1 MIQNFSQ
8 SEILSLMFYQGAD
21 ITAEDLSIKP
31 DLKDFY
37 QVENAYEGL
46 NMLLFPGTENER
58 ARLIAESRTVD
69 TLLLNHVDE
78 ILQVYDDLY
87 TAMCKY
93 TYDGG
98 NDFVIHTWRYD
109 RAQSLQILQNGET
122 GSFFSTSV
130 VKKTSDYFKMKRG
143 LLILEIEASPETV
156 HLSTND
162 ILGSKSKYPKE
173 NEILFP
179 PYSGVILEQ
188 LELTKE
194 ELTYEDQDKKP
205 PVGKYKIRIS
215 NNLEVY
221 QPFSNAGLLRTEK
234 ARLLSVIMEDHLLE
248 NAKKVW
254 KSYNLRKEPE
264 ADTIKDYIEW
274 KNMLQTYV
282 RIRQREIYQKIFGRT
297 DGVSWK
303 RKELLNECIECI
315 RDAGFDANRKREE
328 YEKKLIK
335 QNILLAV
342 LQGIAAFFIALSMLG
357 LNMDEL
363 ILSDVFKIL
372 GIGLTLTAFTIYR
385 IFNGLSI
392 SGKMRQRTQTY
403 LKLDELNRD
412 IRFTSKWTDADIAC
426 FIERYKQ
433 IIHEDNL
440 QCVEN
445 TDQFLK
451 LLDEI
456 GKSGPGKLANDIDK

>member
-1 MIQNFSQ
+1 MRQNFSQ

-21 ITAEDLSIKP
+21 IMAEDLSVKS
-31 DLKDFY
+31 DLKEFY

-46 NMLLFPGTENER
+46 NMLLFHGTENEC

-69 TLLLNHVDE
+69 TLLLDYIDE
-78 ILQVYDDLY
+78 IVQVYDDLY

-93 TYDGG
+93 TYDCG

-109 RAQSLQILQNGET
+109 REQSLQILKSGET

-143 LLILEIEASPETV
+143 LIILETEASPETV
-156 HLSTND
+156 HLYTND
-162 ILGSKSKYPKE
+162 ILGLKSKYPEEK
-173 NEILFP
+173 EILFP
-179 PYSGVILEQ
+179 PYSDVVLEE

-194 ELTYEDQDKKP
+194 ELTYEDQDSKP

-215 NNLEVY
+215 NNLDVY
-221 QPFSNAGLLRTEK
+221 QPFSNAELLRKEK
-234 ARLLSVIMEDHLLE
+234 ARLLSVIKEGHFLE
-248 NAKKVW
+248 NAKKAW
-254 KSYNLRKEPE
+254 KSYNLRKEPD
-264 ADTIKDYIEW
+264 ADVTREYIEW
-274 KNMLQTYV
+274 KNTLQAYV
-282 RIRQREIYQKIFGRT
+282 RIRQREIYQEIFGRT

-303 RKELLNECIECI
+303 RKELLNKCMECI
-315 RDAGFDANRKREE
+315 REAGFDANRKREE

-342 LQGIAAFFIALSMLG
+342 LQGIAAFFIALSMLE
-357 LNMDEL
+357 LNMDKL
-363 ILSDVFKIL
+363 SLSDVFKIT
-372 GIGLTLTAFTIYR
+372 GIGFTLTAFTIYR

-392 SGKMRQRTQTY
+392 SGKIRQRTQTY
-403 LKLDELNRD
+403 LKLDELHRD
-412 IRFTSKWTDADIAC
+412 ICFTSKWTDADIVG

-440 QCVEN
+440 QCIEN

-456 GKSGPGKLANDIDK
+456 GKSGPGKLVNDIDK

>member
-21 ITAEDLSIKP
+21 ITAEDFSVKP

-37 QVENAYEGL
+37 QVKNAYEGL

-69 TLLLNHVDE
+69 PLLLDHVDE

-162 ILGSKSKYPKE
+162 ILGPKSKYPEE

-179 PYSGVILEQ
+179 PYSGVVLEQ
-188 LELTKE
+188 LELTNE
-194 ELTYEDQDKKP
+194 ELTYEDQDSKP

-221 QPFSNAGLLRTEK
+221 QSFSNAEQLRTEK
-234 ARLLSVIMEDHLLE
+234 AHLFSAITEGHLLE

-254 KSYNLRKEPE
+254 KSYNLRKEPN
-264 ADTIKDYIEW
+264 ADVIKEYLEW

-282 RIRQREIYQKIFGRT
+282 KIRQREIYQKIFGRT
-297 DGVSWK
+297 GGVSWK

-315 RDAGFDANRKREE
+315 RRAGTDANRKREE

-342 LQGIAAFFIALSMLG
+342 LQGIAAFFIVLSMLK
-357 LNMDEL
+357 LNMDEF

-412 IRFTSKWTDADIAC
+412 IRFTSKWTDSDIVR

-456 GKSGPGKLANDIDK
+456 GKSAPGKLANDIDK